1 MDRYIDVLQKS
12 PFRRRRSRVSSVLS
26 RTCSSA
32 KRLLIGSALLCSLP
46 SAMANITI
54 VNMDGA
60 NEGFNDPTIVTAV
73 GGNEGVTLGQ
83 QRLNV
88 FNEAARL
95 IALELNITQ
104 PIKVEAAF
112 DPLACTS
119 SSALL
124 GYAGPLAWTTDEA
137 TQTMIPDALQ
147 NQLSGRDVD
156 PSTAEISATF
166 NVDLDNNANCIASAN
181 WYYGFDAPSN
191 NDFSLLNTV
200 LHELMHGL
208 GFLSTL
214 SHTGTATSWVQYGSE
229 PPIYFYDPYTAKLKD
244 ANTGKLLLESNTAQ
258 RSAAI
263 KSGDELVWSGA
274 RANALATDHTSG
286 VTNNEIQLYAPT
298 SYAGSSSVSHFNTT
312 LTPDELMEPFDTGFA
327 ASRALSFAAL
337 LDIGWN
343 YDAPVLSTIGPL
355 SLNEDELLEVEL
367 SASDSDGD
375 ELTFSFTSDEEDLG
389 VSLRT
394 TTTRTYLVIN
404 PVENFYGEGNVTVSV
419 SAGGTTV
426 EETFTVTVN
435 SVNDAPVLNIS
446 ETDLRTMEEQALS
459 VSFNASDVDHTNLEY
474 SVEGLSSEIA
484 TTVAGNTITFTPAQ
498 DINGTFRFKIVV
510 SDGTDSTKQDMR
522 LIIDNIN
529 DLPFASIST
538 TSGSILAEDTSWSTT
553 VSYGDVDGLPVTVNA
568 TANVAAT
575 QVTLDDSVTPPTL
588 SVIPPADFN
597 GEIQVTLAVTEN
609 SFDVFGTGED
619 PATVTDTVTLTVS
632 PVNDAPTLTEISNQ
646 SLLASDTLTLTLV
659 GQDIDNDGLTYTI
672 TDNPQSLVASIT
684 GSQLTL
690 TLDGSYIGTA
700 ELEITVSDDALSPLS
715 ASRRFLIEIG
725 DDNVA
730 PALGTIA
737 TLQSDEDTVINVPL
751 TATDDN
757 GDALTF
763 SASGL
768 PEWISAEVLAQP
780 ETGQAILQLTPAED
794 RNGEFTL
801 TVSVSDGVLS
811 DTQQVSG
818 VFTAVND
825 APVISADFPAVI
837 TMEED
842 SYKQVTI
849 PASDAEADRYF
860 FSLVDAP
867 EAISVR
873 FSGDIMILEP
883 QADFYGEIPVTLR
896 IYDQTDSNTETITI
910 KVTPVNDRPFVRP
923 IDDLNLTI
931 ETTANVAIPLTDIEG
946 DAILSVVS
954 HSPKQV
960 QASLVDGA
968 IQLTSPHGYNGQ
980 VRITVTAQDDDH
992 TATRDFYVT
1001 VIGGQP
1007 LPMLSAYVGGDLVSN
1022 GQTLPAE
1029 IQLTNRPFHVFI
1041 YERVGDWDFSVMY
1054 QDEVRDDLLNLSE
1067 GNQVI
1072 LNVPSTGPFAGQ
1084 YDIIATAPDDVVS
1097 PLIYSIIRKPEISLD
1112 TAPLLIGSDKARIQ
1126 VRGLPAGELIDV
1138 QSISYDELVFNPTTG
1153 GAIPVAANNTPANQN
1168 LTELGIG
1175 TDSTYASVMI
1185 VIAGYDDVWLSARA
1199 EAGIE
1204 HVLTLQDE
1212 QQNPLEDIDILLS
1225 NNNLS
1230 GWDIEQQQ
1238 TTDAQGQINLA
1249 VPASDIGVLIEHPD
1263 YFPVQTTLSVNDT
1276 SPATVLT
1283 LQARPDVYELQIT
1296 VNANDFDFDTTL
1308 PQLAVEFEDTSRQ
1321 AISLSAVINDS
1332 TASSALKRIMV
1343 NWQWDGR
1350 GDVPTAIVINHPRID
1365 EYRIELNPRAGS
1377 EGKTAYL
1384 WAQHPPEPGEQETE
1398 SETESE
1404 TGDNGGTSGTDNTGN
1419 GAGQEPTAP
1428 ELSESAAGAFSGSYA
1443 MAMWLLCLLSAHR
1456 LLAQRRLQS
1465 HVFRGS
1471 GHTHTK

>member
-1 MDRYIDVLQKS
+1 MDRYIDVRPKS
-12 PFRRRRSRVSSVLS
+12 PFHRRRSRVSSVLS
-26 RTCSSA
+26 RTCLSA
-32 KRLLIGSALLCSLP
+32 KRLLIGSALLCSVP

-54 VNMDGA
+54 VNMDDA

-156 PSTAEISATF
+156 SSTAEISATF

-263 KSGDELVWSGA
+263 KSGNELVWSGA
-274 RANALATDHTSG
+274 RANALATDHTAG

-343 YDAPVLSTIGPL
+343 YDSPVLSTIGPL
-355 SLNEDELLEVEL
+355 SLNEDESLEVEL
-367 SASDSDGD
+367 SASDADGD
-375 ELTFSFTSDEEDLG
+375 ELTFSLTSDEADLG

-394 TTTRTYLVIN
+394 TATRTYLVIE
-404 PVENFYGEGNVTVSV
+404 PVENFYGEGNVSVSV

-446 ETDLRTMEEQALS
+446 ETDLRTLEEQALS
-459 VSFNASDVDHTNLEY
+459 VSFSASDVDHTNLEY

-484 TTVAGNTITFTPAQ
+484 TTVTGNTITFTPAQ
-498 DINGTFRFKIVV
+498 DIKGTFRFKVVV

-538 TSGSILAEDTSWSTT
+538 TSGSILAEDTSWTTT

-568 TANVAAT
+568 AANVAGT
-575 QVTLDDSVTPPTL
+575 QATLDDSVTPPTL

-609 SFDVFGTGED
+609 SFDVFGTGQD

-659 GQDIDNDGLTYTI
+659 GQDIDNDDLTYTI

-690 TLDGSYIGTA
+690 ALDGSYIGTA
-700 ELEITVSDDALSPLS
+700 ELEMTVSDGVLS

-730 PALGTIA
+730 PVLGTIA

-751 TATDDN
+751 TATDNND
-757 GDALTF
+757 DALTF
-763 SASGL
+763 AASGL
-768 PEWISAEVLAQP
+768 PEWISAQVLDQP
-780 ETGQAILQLTPAED
+780 ETGQALLQLTPAED
-794 RNGEFTL
+794 RNGEFTFA
-801 TVSVSDGVLS
+801 VSVSDGVLS
-811 DTQQVSG
+811 DTHQVSG
-818 VFTAVND
+818 VFIAVND
-825 APVISADFPAVI
+825 APEFSADFPAVI

-849 PASDAEADRYF
+849 PASDAESDRYF
-860 FSLVDAP
+860 FSVVNAP
-867 EAISVR
+867 ETISVR
-873 FSGDIMILEP
+873 FAGDILILEP
-883 QADFYGEIPVTLR
+883 EADFYGDIPITLR
-896 IYDQTDSNTETITI
+896 IYDQTDSNTETITV
-910 KVTPVNDRPFVRP
+910 KVTPVNDRPFVHS
-923 IDDLNLTI
+923 IDDLDLTI

-946 DAILSVVS
+946 DAVLSVTS
-954 HSPKQV
+954 HLPKQV
-960 QASLVDGA
+960 QATLVDGV
-968 IQLTSPHGYNGQ
+968 IQLTSPHGYNGP
-980 VRITVTAQDDDH
+980 VRITVTVQDDDH

-1007 LPMLSAYVGGDLVSN
+1007 LPVLSAYIDGELVSN
-1022 GQTLPAE
+1022 GQTLPAAT
-1029 IQLTNRPFHVFI
+1029 QHTNRPFTVRI
-1041 YERVGDWDFSVMY
+1041 YERIGDWDFSVRY
-1054 QDEVRDDLLNLSE
+1054 QDDVRDDLLNLSE
-1067 GNQVI
+1067 SNQVT

-1097 PLIYSIIRKPEISLD
+1097 PLIYSIIRKPEISID

-1138 QSISYDELVFNPTTG
+1138 QSISYDELVFNPTNG
-1153 GAIPVAANNTPANQN
+1153 GAIPVAANDTPANQN

-1212 QQNPLEDIDILLS
+1212 QQNPLADIDVLLS

-1238 TTDAQGQINLA
+1238 ATDAQGQINLA

-1263 YFPVQTTLSVNDT
+1263 YFPVQNTLMVNDT
-1276 SPATVLT
+1276 SHETVLT

-1321 AISLSAVINDS
+1321 AISLSAIINDS
-1332 TASSALKRIMV
+1332 TASNAFKRIMV

-1377 EGKTAYL
+1377 EEKTAYL
-1384 WAQHPPEPGEQETE
+1384 WAQHPPEPAEQETE
-1398 SETESE
+1398 PETP
-1404 TGDNGGTSGTDNTGN
+1404 DNDGTSGTDNTDDGE
-1419 GAGQEPTAP
+1419 GQEPTAP
-1428 ELSESAAGAFSGSYA
+1428 ELSESAAGALSVSYA
-1443 MAMWLLCLLSAHR
+1443 MVMWLLCLLSAHR
-1456 LLAQRRLQS
+1456 LLTLRRRQS